1 MRIVL
6 LGPPGGGKGT
16 QAAILKQHWHI
27 PHVSTGE
34 LLRAA
39 CRNETPL
46 GHKVQAVMDA
56 GELVSDDLMLELLE
70 DRFAAA
76 DVKNGF
82 ILDGYPRNLV
92 QASALDELL
101 ARIGQPLDTA
111 LLIEVDEQ
119 NILERIEQRAREE
132 GRSDDTAEVVR
143 NRLQVYSEHTAPVV
157 DHYAADGRLIR
168 VLGEGEIDV
177 ITERILSAIR
187 AADWIG

>member
-39 CRNETPL
+39 CRNKTPL
-46 GHKVQAVMDA
+46 GQKVQAVMDA

-70 DRFAAA
+70 DRFAAD
-76 DVKNGF
+76 DVNNGF
-82 ILDGYPRNLV
+82 ILDGYPRNLA
-92 QASALDELL
+92 QANALDELL
-101 ARIGQPLDTA
+101 ARIGQPLDAA

-132 GRSDDTAEVVR
+132 GRTDDTTEVVR
-143 NRLQVYSEHTAPVV
+143 NRLQVYSEHTAPVA

>member
-16 QAAILKQHWHI
+16 QAAILKQHWQI

-39 CRNETPL
+39 CRDKTPL
-46 GHKVQAVMDA
+46 GQKVQAVMDA
-56 GELVSDDLMLELLE
+56 GELVSDDLMLDLLE
-70 DRFAAA
+70 QRFAAD
-76 DVKNGF
+76 DVDNGF
-82 ILDGYPRNLV
+82 ILDGYPRNLA
-92 QASALDELL
+92 QADALDKLL
-101 ARIGQPLDTA
+101 SRIGQPLDAA

-119 NILERIEQRAREE
+119 NILDRIEQRAREE

-143 NRLQVYSEHTAPVV
+143 NRLQVYAEHTAPVA

-168 VLGEGEIDV
+168 VLGEGKIDT
-177 ITERILSAIR
+177 ITQRILAAIR
-187 AADWIG
+187 AADWMQ

>member
-39 CRNETPL
+39 CRNKTPL
-46 GHKVQAVMDA
+46 GQKVQAVMDA

-70 DRFAAA
+70 DRFAAD
-76 DVKNGF
+76 DVNNGF
-82 ILDGYPRNLV
+82 ILDGYPRNLA
-92 QASALDELL
+92 QANALDELL

-132 GRSDDTAEVVR
+132 GRTDDTTEVVR
-143 NRLQVYSEHTAPVV
+143 NRLQVYSEHTAPVA
-157 DHYAADGRLIR
+157 DHYAANGRLIR

-177 ITERILSAIR
+177 ITERILSAIQ

>member
-39 CRNETPL
+39 CRNKTPL
-46 GHKVQAVMDA
+46 GQKVQAVMDA

-82 ILDGYPRNLV
+82 ILDGYPRNLA

-132 GRSDDTAEVVR
+132 GRSDDSAEVVR
-143 NRLQVYSEHTAPVV
+143 NRLQVYSEHTAPVA

>member
-16 QAAILKQHWHI
+16 QAAILKQHWQI

-39 CRNETPL
+39 CRDKTPL
-46 GHKVQAVMDA
+46 GQKVQAVMDA
-56 GELVSDDLMLELLE
+56 GELVSDDLMLDLLE
-70 DRFAAA
+70 QRFAAD
-76 DVKNGF
+76 DVDNGF
-82 ILDGYPRNLV
+82 ILDGYPRNLA
-92 QASALDELL
+92 QADALDKLL
-101 ARIGQPLDTA
+101 SRIGQPLDAA

-119 NILERIEQRAREE
+119 NILDRIEQRAREE

-143 NRLQVYSEHTAPVV
+143 NRLQVYAEHTAPVA

-168 VLGEGEIDV
+168 VLGEGEINT
-177 ITERILSAIR
+177 ITQRILAAIR
-187 AADWIG
+187 AADWMQ

>member
-16 QAAILKQHWHI
+16 QAAILKQNWQI

-39 CRNETPL
+39 CRDKTPL
-46 GHKVQAVMDA
+46 GQKVQAVMDA
-56 GELVSDDLMLELLE
+56 GELVSDDLMLGLLE
-70 DRFAAA
+70 QRFAAD
-76 DVKNGF
+76 DVDNGF
-82 ILDGYPRNLV
+82 ILDGYPRNLA
-92 QASALDELL
+92 QAGALDELL
-101 ARIGQPLDTA
+101 QRIGQPLDAA

-119 NILERIEQRAREE
+119 NILDRIEQRAREE

-143 NRLQVYSEHTAPVV
+143 NRLQVYAEHTAPVA

-168 VLGEGEIDV
+168 VLGEGKIDT
-177 ITERILSAIR
+177 ITQRILSAIK
-187 AADWIG
+187 AADWIH

>member
-16 QAAILKQHWHI
+16 QAAILKQHWQI

-39 CRNETPL
+39 CRDKTPL
-46 GHKVQAVMDA
+46 GQKVQAVMDA
-56 GELVSDDLMLELLE
+56 GELVSDDLMLDLLE
-70 DRFAAA
+70 QRFADD
-76 DVKNGF
+76 DVDNGF
-82 ILDGYPRNLV
+82 ILDGYPRNLA
-92 QASALDELL
+92 QADALDKLL
-101 ARIGQPLDTA
+101 SRIGQPLDAA

-119 NILERIEQRAREE
+119 NILDRIEQRAREE

-143 NRLQVYSEHTAPVV
+143 NRLQVYAEHTAPVA

-168 VLGEGEIDV
+168 VLGEGEIDT
-177 ITERILSAIR
+177 ITQRILAAIR
-187 AADWIG
+187 AADWMQ

>member
-39 CRNETPL
+39 CRNKTPL
-46 GHKVQAVMDA
+46 GQKVQAVMDA

-70 DRFAAA
+70 NRFAAD
-76 DVKNGF
+76 DVDKGF
-82 ILDGYPRNLV
+82 ILDGYPRNLA
-92 QASALDELL
+92 QAGALDELL
-101 ARIGQPLDTA
+101 QRIGQPLDAA

-119 NILERIEQRAREE
+119 NILDRIAQRAREE

-143 NRLQVYSEHTAPVV
+143 NRLQVYAEHTAPVA

-168 VLGEGEIDV
+168 VLGEGDIDT
-177 ITERILSAIR
+177 ITQRILSAIK
-187 AADWIG
+187 AADWIH

>member
-39 CRNETPL
+39 CRNKTPL
-46 GHKVQAVMDA
+46 GQKVQAVMDA

-70 DRFAAA
+70 DRFAAD
-76 DVKNGF
+76 DVNNGF
-82 ILDGYPRNLV
+82 ILDGYPRNLA
-92 QASALDELL
+92 QANALDELL
-101 ARIGQPLDTA
+101 ARIGQPLDAA

-132 GRSDDTAEVVR
+132 GRTDDTTEVVR
-143 NRLQVYSEHTAPVV
+143 NRLQVYTEHTAPVA

-187 AADWIG
+187 AADWID

>member
-16 QAAILKQHWHI
+16 QAAILKQHWQI

-39 CRNETPL
+39 CRDKTPL
-46 GHKVQAVMDA
+46 GQKVQAVMDA
-56 GELVSDDLMLELLE
+56 GELVSDDLMLDLLE
-70 DRFAAA
+70 QRFAAD
-76 DVKNGF
+76 DVDNGF
-82 ILDGYPRNLV
+82 ILDGYPRNLA
-92 QASALDELL
+92 QADALDKLL
-101 ARIGQPLDTA
+101 SRIGQPLDAA

-119 NILERIEQRAREE
+119 NILDRIEQRAREE

-143 NRLQVYSEHTAPVV
+143 NRLQVYAEHTAPVA

-168 VLGEGEIDV
+168 VLGEGEIDT
-177 ITERILSAIR
+177 ITQRILAAIK
-187 AADWIG
+187 AADWIQ

>member
-39 CRNETPL
+39 CRNKTPL
-46 GHKVQAVMDA
+46 GQKVQAVMDA

-70 DRFAAA
+70 DRFAAD
-76 DVKNGF
+76 DVNNGF
-82 ILDGYPRNLV
+82 ILDGYPRNLA
-92 QASALDELL
+92 QANALDELL

-132 GRSDDTAEVVR
+132 GRSDDTTEVVR
-143 NRLQVYSEHTAPVV
+143 NRLQVYSEHTAPVA

>member
-16 QAAILKQHWHI
+16 QAAILKKDWHI

-39 CRNETPL
+39 CRNKTPL
-46 GHKVQAVMDA
+46 GQKVQAVMDA

-70 DRFAAA
+70 DRFAAD
-76 DVKNGF
+76 DVEDGF
-82 ILDGYPRNLV
+82 ILDGYPRNLA
-92 QASALDELL
+92 QAGALDGLL
-101 ARIGQPLDTA
+101 QRIGQPLDAA

-119 NILERIEQRAREE
+119 NILDRIAQRAREE
-132 GRSDDTAEVVR
+132 GRSDDSAEVVR
-143 NRLQVYSEHTAPVV
+143 NRLQVYAEHTAPVA
-157 DHYAADGRLIR
+157 DHYVEDGRLIR
-168 VLGEGEIDV
+168 VLGEGEIEV
-177 ITERILSAIR
+177 ITERILSAIK